1 MDWCC
6 FGLGSPPWLCYFDL
20 PILNEETRL
29 LLFFVQIV
37 TDPEVAH
44 PPLQVSSPDFE
55 TYPILDITLSL
66 FFFLYPR
73 GSLIGSQIKPP
84 LLVKLELPNTIKIK
98 KKKAPWESQGEKKG
112 QATPTSLPISRKLL
126 ASHAPCPPIVFL
138 GTEKLSFVGG
148 NTTRLLGF
156 PQDDDMATIK
166 KDTPPGTV
174 NCRVLTIL
182 STCDVCISKC
192 VLVIRPPHK
201 TSAAH
206 CRYHFRL
213 AKYAFLGLFISYWNP
228 AGELRVRRR
237 RRRGEER

>member
-55 TYPILDITLSL
+55 TYSILDITLSL
-66 FFFLYPR
+66 FFFFTR
-73 GSLIGSQIKPP
+73 GGLIGSQIKPP

-98 KKKAPWESQGEKKG
+98 NKKAPGESQGEKK
-112 QATPTSLPISRKLL
+112 
-126 ASHAPCPPIVFL
+126 ASHAHFFAYIQKAPRAFHAPCPPVVFL

-156 PQDDDMATIK
+156 PQDDDTATIK
-166 KDTPPGTV
+166 KIHPRG
-174 NCRVLTIL
+174 L
-182 STCDVCISKC
+182 STVGC
-192 VLVIRPPHK
+192 
-201 TSAAH
+201 
-206 CRYHFRL
+206 
-213 AKYAFLGLFISYWNP
+213 
-228 AGELRVRRR
+228 
-237 RRRGEER
+237 